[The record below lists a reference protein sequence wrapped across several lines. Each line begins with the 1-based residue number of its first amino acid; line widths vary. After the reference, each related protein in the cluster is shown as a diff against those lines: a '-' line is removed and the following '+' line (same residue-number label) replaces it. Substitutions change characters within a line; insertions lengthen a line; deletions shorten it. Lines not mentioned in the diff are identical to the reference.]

1 MAAARGW
8 PLAGLLAALSSPLE
22 RDYRP
27 LELRFGASPVIRALY
42 TLLLHYA
49 VITYENVFGQCIS
62 SVVELRVHLL

>member
-1 MAAARGW
+1 MLGSSL
-8 PLAGLLAALSSPLE
+8 PLSSPLE